1 MMDDGITPYF
11 GLDLA
16 RTLANV
22 IADQGG
28 LLEAAQA
35 GTLLFLHHKAAW
47 NAFRKA
53 LAARGLGNRSPLRQ
67 MCLAK

>member
-1 MMDDGITPYF
+1 MDSAGITPHF
-11 GLDLA
+11 GHDLA
-16 RTLANV
+16 LTLASL

-47 NAFRKA
+47 NSFRKA

-67 MCLAK
+67 ICLAK